1 MAYNILVVDDS
12 ATMRAVIAKAL
23 RLGGV
28 DVGTLFEAG
37 NGFEGLEV
45 LREEWIDLVLA
56 DINMPG
62 MGGMR
67 MVEEMKADAGLGSI
81 PIVIVSTEGSS
92 ARLGELRERG
102 VSAFL
107 RKPFPP
113 EELKRTVEALLGA
126 EGAGSPGGAE
136 NA

>member
-12 ATMRAVIAKAL
+12 ATMRAVIAKTL

-37 NGFEGLEV
+37 NGIEGLEI
-45 LREEWIDLVLA
+45 LRREWIDLVLA
-56 DINMPG
+56 DINMPE

-67 MVEEMKADAGLGSI
+67 MVEEMKADDSLGTI
-81 PIVIVSTEGSS
+81 PIVIVSTEGSA
-92 ARLGELRERG
+92 ARLGELKERG
-102 VSAFL
+102 VSAIL

-113 EELKRTVEALLGA
+113 EELKKTVDALLGA
-126 EGAGSPGGAE
+126 GGTE